1 MHTGMAHREQ
11 RSGGYSVEHPPVV
24 LGAAFVPSDH
34 KNRNTGYGSAQNE
47 QQVPD
52 AGPEM
57 GLDAAGCFAV
67 SPSCKDSG
75 AGQPLKGMVHRKC
88 SMNQNAEKRLSADL
102 FMKTGEFIHAWD
114 LYDQIGDVDKRQQ
127 ALAQARSTK
136 REGTQRPRTAS
147 TDASGH
153 VLGADGYQ
161 AGSPTSARSDAQS
174 CPSTPQSWCPAST
187 GSLRQTPETPSSRR
201 PFSAQSEARRPLSAG
216 SQTSPAISCNPEL
229 PKKLRTALGVN
240 RRKTDEVKQL
250 FGTWNKD
257 RSGVMSRCE
266 FGDGVRS
273 TLPHASDEEI
283 DREFRAAG
291 LDCNDFIVEHTF
303 VKWLLHT

>member
-1 MHTGMAHREQ
+1 MHTGMAHRQ
-11 RSGGYSVEHPPVV
+11 QWSGGYSVERPPVL
-24 LGAAFVPSDH
+24 LGAASVPSDH
-34 KNRNTGYGSAQNE
+34 KNRNTGYIPAQKD
-47 QQVPD
+47 QQVPE
-52 AGPEM
+52 AGSEM
-57 GLDAAGCFAV
+57 GLDPWRCFADA
-67 SPSCKDSG
+67 PSCKDSG
-75 AGQPLKGMVHRKC
+75 AGQPLRALVHRSS
-88 SMNQNAEKRLSADL
+88 SMNQNAEKRMSADL
-102 FMKTGEFIHAWD
+102 FMKTGEFIHAWE

-127 ALAQARSTK
+127 ALEQARSSK
-136 REGTQRPRTAS
+136 REGTQRPWTAS

-161 AGSPTSARSDAQS
+161 AGSPASALSDAQS
-174 CPSTPQSWCPAST
+174 FPSTPQSWRPAST
-187 GSLRQTPETPSSRR
+187 SSLRQTPDTPGSRR

-257 RSGVMSRCE
+257 GSGVMSRCE
-266 FGDGVRS
+266 FGDGVKS
-273 TLPHASDEEI
+273 TLPHASDDEI

-303 VKWLLHT
+303 IKWLLQT